1 MKSNDMSEYFIFDLP
16 ASHRFLSVIGAS
28 LQAILERVKD
38 IEDREKFAYEMELG
52 VHETCSNIVEHAYKN
67 KPGRI
72 NVEVQLNEQERQIDV
87 LLQDKGRS
95 FDLEAVIPP
104 DLTTVQTNGY
114 GLFLARELLDEV
126 SYFPIEGDNRWHL
139 VKRY

>member
-1 MKSNDMSEYFIFDLP
+1 MKSNNMYEYFRFDLP

-28 LQAILERVKD
+28 LQAILERVND
-38 IEDREKFAYEMELG
+38 IEDREKFAYEVELG

-67 KPGRI
+67 TPGRI
-72 NVEVQLNEQERQIDV
+72 NVEVKLNEEDRQIDV
-87 LLQDKGRS
+87 VLQDKGRS

-104 DLTTVQTNGY
+104 DLNKVQTNGY

>member
-1 MKSNDMSEYFIFDLP
+1 MISNEMSEYFKFDLP
-16 ASHRFLSVIGAS
+16 ASHRYLSVIGAS
-28 LQAILERVKD
+28 LQAILERVKG

-72 NVEVQLNEQERQIDV
+72 NVEVNLNEEKRQIAV
-87 LLQDKGRS
+87 VLQDKGCS
-95 FDLEAVIPP
+95 FDIAAVNPP
-104 DLTTVQTNGY
+104 DLNTVQTNGY
-114 GLFLARELLDEV
+114 GLFLVRELIDEV
-126 SYFPIEGDNRWHL
+126 SYFPVEGDNRWHL

>member
-1 MKSNDMSEYFIFDLP
+1 MNSNEMSEYIRFDLP
-16 ASHRFLSVIGAS
+16 ASYRFLSVIGAS
-28 LQAILERVKD
+28 LQAILERVNG
-38 IEDREKFAYEMELG
+38 IEDREKFAYEIELG

-72 NVEVQLNEQERQIDV
+72 NVEVKLNEEKRQIDV
-87 LLQDKGRS
+87 ILQDKGHS
-95 FDLEAVIPP
+95 FDLEAVITP

-114 GLFLARELLDEV
+114 GLFLVRELIDEV

-139 VKRY
+139 VKKY

>member
-1 MKSNDMSEYFIFDLP
+1 MNSNEMSEYIRFDLP
-16 ASHRFLSVIGAS
+16 ASYRFLSVIGAS
-28 LQAILERVKD
+28 LQAILERVNG
-38 IEDREKFAYEMELG
+38 IEDREKFAYEIELG

-72 NVEVQLNEQERQIDV
+72 NVEVKLNEEKRQIDV
-87 LLQDKGRS
+87 ILQDKGRS

-104 DLTTVQTNGY
+104 DLNTAQTNGY
-114 GLFLARELLDEV
+114 GLFLVRELIDEV

-139 VKRY
+139 VKKY